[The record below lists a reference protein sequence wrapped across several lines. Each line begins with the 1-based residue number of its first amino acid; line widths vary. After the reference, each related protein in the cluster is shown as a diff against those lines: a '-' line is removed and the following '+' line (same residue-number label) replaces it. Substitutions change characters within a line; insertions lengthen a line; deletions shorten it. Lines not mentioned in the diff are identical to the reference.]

1 MGVLLNS
8 IKPCF
13 NWKASLHFPIIW
25 SKLKADAHS
34 LIRSLISVPGNQN
47 SLSLLCRDS
56 FANCTQFQ
64 RFWKEN
70 LSMQSVNCH
79 SVNNCL
85 NIPHH
90 RAASYLKKIK
100 LWHSEK
106 QNKYSTARLRGCAPQ
121 ATGASPA
128 SSSSSS
134 SHVPTMTAAG
144 CAEQGQSSTHVVGGV
159 PPGVT
164 LPLDAALL
172 QPPLA
177 FGCALHALPAR
188 SRWRQRLR
196 HRPRRWDGERPCWY
210 TCSYIIQ
217 GFGGSSRLIL
227 STEINKQLPW
237 KVMCDLRKTGEVC
250 RSGTLQQE
258 KARLPT
264 PACSFLGQPRLT
276 QEKEQ
281 HHSQSCHALV
291 QVRKTETMKIKNA
304 TSDDSRLIRKSHV
317 WKIIQAGELVASSF
331 TVWAKPAW
339 AQCW

>member
-1 MGVLLNS
+1 MALR
-8 IKPCF
+8 
-13 NWKASLHFPIIW
+13 KAKQIQ
-25 SKLKADAHS
+25 HS
-34 LIRSLISVPGNQN
+34 PPQR
-47 SLSLLCRDS
+47 LC
-56 FANCTQFQ
+56 
-64 RFWKEN
+64 
-70 LSMQSVNCH
+70 
-79 SVNNCL
+79 
-85 NIPHH
+85 
-90 RAASYLKKIK
+90 
-100 LWHSEK
+100 
-106 QNKYSTARLRGCAPQ
+106 STSN

-144 CAEQGQSSTHVVGGV
+144 RAEQGQSSTPALAGLHVVGGV

-177 FGCALHALPAR
+177 FRCAPHALPAR

-196 HRPRRWDGERPCWY
+196 HRPRRRDGERPCWY

-217 GFGGSSRLIL
+217 GFGGSSQIIL

-264 PACSFLGQPRLT
+264 PACSSLEQPRLT
-276 QEKEQ
+276 REKEQ

-304 TSDDSRLIRKSHV
+304 TLDDSRLIRKSHV
-317 WKIIQAGELVASSF
+317 
-331 TVWAKPAW
+331 
-339 AQCW
+339 